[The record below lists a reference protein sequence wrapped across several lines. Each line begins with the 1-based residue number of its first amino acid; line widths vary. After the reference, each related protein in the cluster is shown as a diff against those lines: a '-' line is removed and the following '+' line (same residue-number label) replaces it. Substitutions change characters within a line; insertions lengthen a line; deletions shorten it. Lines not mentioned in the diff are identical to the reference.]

1 MLTISNNEEN
11 VSDDTK
17 LVNLTSNDYLSEIEE
32 DTRSTEVVNVNM
44 NIHND
49 NMTNNNMLEVVSDIE
64 NEVIENPDNTQQ
76 GTQQDT
82 QQDTQQPFNS
92 DCPVC
97 FQSIEN
103 AVIFT
108 CNHSICLNCLQSMY
122 WSQGKKEI
130 LCPLC
135 RNEIEESQIKQQS
148 IGETN
153 SHIVINNPRRRRH
166 DHVKS
171 CLLYFICFIV
181 VGFLFLSFGS
191 IASNSYN
198 LLIFDNNTY
207 NYSVHHD
214 NNHHDSNH
222 HNSNH
227 DINILYATY
236 MFP

>member
-32 DTRSTEVVNVNM
+32 DTRSTEDVNVNM
-44 NIHND
+44 DTHNG
-49 NMTNNNMLEVVSDIE
+49 NTNNNNMLEVVSDIE

-76 GTQQDT
+76 DA
-82 QQDTQQPFNS
+82 QQPFNS

-153 SHIVINNPRRRRH
+153 SHIVINNPSRRRH
-166 DHVKS
+166 DNVKS
-171 CLLYFICFIV
+171 CVLYFICFII

-191 IASNSYN
+191 ITSNSYN

-207 NYSVHHD
+207 NYSVHQD
-214 NNHHDSNH
+214 SNHHDSNH
-222 HNSNH
+222 LGSDH